1 MRRFLATILFV
12 QLASGGILY
21 KVAWP
26 QVIRDEQPSV
36 QKIAAGLA
44 EMNSRR
50 NAALTAYESRRLMT
64 VAYQGPLSEGA
75 ATESVVMAFTAPAS
89 KQFTILSATGPQL
102 IRDSVFQ
109 RAMNAEMAAATE
121 SARRASELNLQNYTM
136 QLVGREHLSLGDCYV
151 LEVVPRTASEFTY
164 VGKVWVQATDFA
176 VVRIQGKPAV
186 NPSPWISEGAFTT
199 DFQRVGD
206 FYFPATTVST
216 SNLPLGMRA
225 RLTIQYSS
233 YRILSATP
241 VSPGEVR

>member
-1 MRRFLATILFV
+1 MRYFLATMIFV
-12 QLASGGILY
+12 QLAGGGLFHQ
-21 KVAWP
+21 AGA
-26 QVIRDEQPSV
+26 QEIRVEQPSV

-64 VAYQGPLSEGA
+64 VAYQGPLSEGE

-89 KQFTILSATGPQL
+89 KQFTILLATGPQL

-109 RAMNAEMAAATE
+109 RAINAETAAATE
-121 SARRASELNLQNYTM
+121 GARRASELNLQNYTM

-186 NPSPWISEGAFTT
+186 NPSPWISEGTFTSE
-199 DFQRVGD
+199 FQKVGD

-233 YRILSATP
+233 YRILSAKP
-241 VSPGEVR
+241 VPSGGQ